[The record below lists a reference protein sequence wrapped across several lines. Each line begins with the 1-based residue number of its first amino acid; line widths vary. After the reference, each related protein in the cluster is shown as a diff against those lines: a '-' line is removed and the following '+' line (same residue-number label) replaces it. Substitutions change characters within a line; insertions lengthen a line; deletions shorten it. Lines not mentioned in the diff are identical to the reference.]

1 MKTLD
6 VGEPAALDAQQV
18 DFDKSLED
26 YLLLVLSDSN
36 LPTGGFVASSGLE
49 SWLQHG
55 YSSIAEPP
63 SRPGSAT
70 EQPQLSATP
79 PLPNAP
85 DGPINA
91 FISQSLH
98 SYARLNV
105 PLVRQAHA
113 AVTKVPRATSE
124 DTESSPREVETAFAS
139 ILAVDILC
147 ETMTLN
153 HVARRASVAQGVA
166 LLTLY
171 DRAFAP
177 PIGSSE
183 AARDEATIRLVSR
196 YRNAVKTAENGCNG
210 HMSVAFG
217 VLTAAIGVG
226 IGALQS
232 SFLPPWHSPP
242 FETVL
247 MPRWWIR
254 HAAESALHLFLFL
267 HARSLLSSAVRM
279 NSIGPYL
286 AHRMLVNDTRHMIS
300 DALQETAPVRSSKI
314 ATDEEEVSSAGTDET
329 SAEEGDWWDDDLDW
343 RPTWEAGAQ
352 EAHLHGFPAT
362 SWPLGEV
369 VASRHDQLFSKVFNS

>member
-1 MKTLD
+1 MLTAGSSGASIRWTECD
-6 VGEPAALDAQQV
+6 SV
-18 DFDKSLED
+18 DRSLED

-55 YSSIAEPP
+55 YSSIAVPSNEMERAHDQPLSPP
-63 SRPGSAT
+63 S
-70 EQPQLSATP
+70 
-79 PLPNAP
+79 PNTP
-85 DGPINA
+85 DGPVNA

-98 SYARLNV
+98 SYARLNL
-105 PLVRQAHA
+105 PLVRQAHTAVRALCPGADPA
-113 AVTKVPRATSE
+113 APPRPSG
-124 DTESSPREVETAFAS
+124 DVENAFAS

-177 PIGSSE
+177 PSGSKE
-183 AARDEATIRLVSR
+183 ATRQDATIRLVSR
-196 YRNAVKTAENGCNG
+196 YRNAVKAAEDGCNG

-217 VLTAAIGVG
+217 VLTGAIGVG
-226 IGALQS
+226 LDA
-232 SFLPPWHSPP
+232 
-242 FETVL
+242 
-247 MPRWWIR
+247 
-254 HAAESALHLFLFL
+254 ALHLFLFL

-286 AHRMLVNDTRHMIS
+286 AHRMLVNDTRQMIES
-300 DALQETAPVRSSKI
+300 ALRETVPQRTRDDTASEESEGAP
-314 ATDEEEVSSAGTDET
+314 EESEEASET
-329 SAEEGDWWDDDLDW
+329 SAADWWDDDPDW
-343 RPTWEAGAQ
+343 RSTWEAGAQ
-352 EAHLHGFPAT
+352 EAYLHGVPTT

>member
-6 VGEPAALDAQQV
+6 VGEPAALNAQHL
-18 DFDKSLED
+18 DLDKSLED

-63 SRPGSAT
+63 TRTGSAA
-70 EQPQLSATP
+70 ELSAP

-113 AVTKVPRATSE
+113 AVKKMPLGAGE
-124 DTESSPREVETAFAS
+124 ETESSSRAVETAFAS
-139 ILAVDILC
+139 ILAVDIIC

-183 AARDEATIRLVSR
+183 ASRDEATIRLVAR

-226 IGALQS
+226 I
-232 SFLPPWHSPP
+232 
-242 FETVL
+242 
-247 MPRWWIR
+247 
-254 HAAESALHLFLFL
+254 
-267 HARSLLSSAVRM
+267 AVRM

-300 DALQETAPVRSSKI
+300 AALQETAPTRPLEL
-314 ATDEEEVSSAGTDET
+314 ATDEAEVASAGTDEPP
-329 SAEEGDWWDDDLDW
+329 AEGGDWWDDDVDW
-343 RPTWEAGAQ
+343 RPTWEDGAQ
-352 EAHLHGFPAT
+352 EAHLHGSPAT

>member
-1 MKTLD
+1 MRLALLFPCLLRIVPRTPARPRADTTMKTLD
-6 VGEPAALDAQQV
+6 VGEPAALNAQHL
-18 DFDKSLED
+18 DLDKSLED

-55 YSSIAEPP
+55 YSSIAEPAT
-63 SRPGSAT
+63 RTGSAA
-70 EQPQLSATP
+70 ELSAP

-98 SYARLNV
+98 SYARLNL
-105 PLVRQAHA
+105 PLVRPAHA
-113 AVTKVPRATSE
+113 AVKKMPLGTGE
-124 DTESSPREVETAFAS
+124 ETESSSRAVETAFAS

-183 AARDEATIRLVSR
+183 ASRDDATIRLVAG

-226 IGALQS
+226 IGALQFL
-232 SFLPPWHSPP
+232 FLPPWPSSP
-242 FETVL
+242 FQLKTD
-247 MPRWWIR
+247 
-254 HAAESALHLFLFL
+254 AEMVD
-267 HARSLLSSAVRM
+267 SSRCR
-279 NSIGPYL
+279 IC
-286 AHRMLVNDTRHMIS
+286 
-300 DALQETAPVRSSKI
+300 TAPVPIPACPITPILSRANELDRTLPRSPH
-314 ATDEEEVSSAGTDET
+314 A
-329 SAEEGDWWDDDLDW
+329 
-343 RPTWEAGAQ
+343 RQRHP
-352 EAHLHGFPAT
+352 AHDFGRSTRNGPNTPART
-362 SWPLGEV
+362 RDG
-369 VASRHDQLFSKVFNS
+369 RG

>member
-6 VGEPAALDAQQV
+6 VGGSAALDAPEF
-18 DFDKSLED
+18 DLDKSLED

-70 EQPQLSATP
+70 ERPQLSAAP

-98 SYARLNV
+98 SYARLNL

-113 AVTKVPRATSE
+113 AVTRMPLGTGE
-124 DTESSPREVETAFAS
+124 ETESTSRQVETAFAP

-226 IGALQS
+226 IGALQFP
-232 SFLPPWHSPP
+232 FLPPWPSSPSIS
-242 FETVL
+242 VL
-247 MPRWWIR
+247 TPRHGLG
-254 HAAESALHLFLFL
+254 HATDSALHLFLFL

-300 DALQETAPVRSSKI
+300 AALQETAPIRPPETPIDKAEI
-314 ATDEEEVSSAGTDET
+314 ASHAADEPP
-329 SAEEGDWWDDDLDW
+329 AEGGDWWDDDLDW

-352 EAHLHGFPAT
+352 EARLHGSPAT

>member
-6 VGEPAALDAQQV
+6 VGEPAALNAQHL
-18 DFDKSLED
+18 DLDKSLED

-55 YSSIAEPP
+55 YSSIAEPAT
-63 SRPGSAT
+63 RTGSAA
-70 EQPQLSATP
+70 ELSAP

-98 SYARLNV
+98 SYARLNL
-105 PLVRQAHA
+105 PLVRPAHA
-113 AVTKVPRATSE
+113 AVKKMPLGTGE
-124 DTESSPREVETAFAS
+124 ETESSSRAVETAFAS

-183 AARDEATIRLVSR
+183 ASRDDATIRLVAR

-226 IGALQS
+226 I
-232 SFLPPWHSPP
+232 
-242 FETVL
+242 
-247 MPRWWIR
+247 
-254 HAAESALHLFLFL
+254 
-267 HARSLLSSAVRM
+267 AVRM

-300 DALQETAPVRSSKI
+300 AALQETAPTRPLEL
-314 ATDEEEVSSAGTDET
+314 ATDEAEVASAGTDEPP
-329 SAEEGDWWDDDLDW
+329 AEGGDWWDDDVDW
-343 RPTWEAGAQ
+343 RPTWEDGAQ
-352 EAHLHGFPAT
+352 EAHLHGSPAT

>member
-6 VGEPAALDAQQV
+6 VGGSAALDAPEF
-18 DFDKSLED
+18 DLDKSLED

-70 EQPQLSATP
+70 ERPQLSAAP

-98 SYARLNV
+98 SYARLNL

-113 AVTKVPRATSE
+113 AVTRMPLGTGE
-124 DTESSPREVETAFAS
+124 ETESTSRQVETAFAP
-139 ILAVDILC
+139 IHAVDILC

-226 IGALQS
+226 ID
-232 SFLPPWHSPP
+232 
-242 FETVL
+242 
-247 MPRWWIR
+247 
-254 HAAESALHLFLFL
+254 SALHLFLFL

-300 DALQETAPVRSSKI
+300 AALQETAPIRPPETPIDKAEI
-314 ATDEEEVSSAGTDET
+314 ASHAADEPP
-329 SAEEGDWWDDDLDW
+329 AEGGDWWDDDLDW

-352 EAHLHGFPAT
+352 EARLHGSPAT